1 MGPGPARRGRN
12 RLALRV
18 LVTNDDGVH
27 QPGVTALARA
37 VAGAGYD
44 TVVVAP
50 KDEYSGASAALG
62 PVQLGQTLE
71 YDAIEVPGLE
81 DVPVYG
87 LDGPPAL
94 CVVLARLGGFGDPP
108 DVVVSGI
115 NPGNNTGRSILHS
128 GTVGAAMTGASFGVS
143 GLAVSI
149 SMGAEDTE
157 EPHWLTAATVGV
169 SALEWLLT
177 RSERSILNVNVPNL
191 PLADVRGVR
200 LARLAPFGTVRTAI
214 VESGQGRL
222 QFELRATEEQLDP
235 DTDTA
240 LVLAGYVA
248 VTPLVGPRA
257 SGEEADVADR
267 VAESLGLPGPF

>member
-1 MGPGPARRGRN
+1 V
-12 RLALRV
+12 RV

-27 QPGVTALARA
+27 APGITALAKA
-37 VAGAGYD
+37 IAAAGYE
-44 TVVVAP
+44 TLVVAP
-50 KDEYSGASAALG
+50 KEDSSGSGAAIG
-62 PVQLGQTLE
+62 PVHVGQSLE
-71 YDAIEVPGLE
+71 YDTLSVAGLE

-87 LDGPPAL
+87 IDGPPAL
-94 CVVLARLGGFGDPP
+94 CVLLSRIGGFGTPP

-128 GTVGAAMTGASFGVS
+128 GTVGAAMTAASFGVS

-149 SMGAEDTE
+149 GSASED
-157 EPHWLTAATVGV
+157 EPLWDTACAFGV
-169 SALEWLLT
+169 AALEWLVGAPSKT
-177 RSERSILNVNVPNL
+177 ILNVNVPNI
-191 PLADVRGVR
+191 PMADVAGVR

-214 VESGQGRL
+214 VQSGEGRL
-222 QFELRATEEQLDP
+222 DVELRATEDQLDP

-257 SGEEADVADR
+257 AGDEVDVADR
-267 VAESLGLPGPF
+267 LAALVQRSEAAEA

>member
-1 MGPGPARRGRN
+1 M
-12 RLALRV
+12 
-18 LVTNDDGVH
+18 
-27 QPGVTALARA
+27 ARA

-50 KDEYSGASAALG
+50 KDEYSGSGAAIG
-62 PVQLGQTLE
+62 PVQVGQTLE
-71 YDAIEVPGLE
+71 YDTIEVPGLE

-94 CVVLARLGGFGDPP
+94 CVVLARIGGFGTPP

-115 NPGNNTGRSILHS
+115 NPGNNTGRSLLHS
-128 GTVGAAMTGASFGVS
+128 GTVGAAMTAASFGAS

-149 SMGAEDTE
+149 GSPDQGAPD

-169 SALEWLLT
+169 IALEWLLT
-177 RSERSILNVNVPNL
+177 QSKRTVLNVNVPNL
-191 PLADVRGVR
+191 ALEEVRGVR
-200 LARLAPFGTVRTAI
+200 LARLAPFGTVRTAL
-214 VESGQGRL
+214 VEAGEGRL
-222 QFELRATEEQLDP
+222 QIELRATEEQLAP

-248 VTPLVGPRA
+248 VTPVVGPRA
-257 SGEEADVADR
+257 VEDPTDVAER
-267 VAESLGLPGPF
+267 MGSSLGRPGPSAAEA

>member
-1 MGPGPARRGRN
+1 
-12 RLALRV
+12 
-18 LVTNDDGVH
+18 
-27 QPGVTALARA
+27 

-50 KDEYSGASAALG
+50 KDEYSGAGAALG
-62 PVQLGQTLE
+62 PVQLDQSLE
-71 YDAIEVPGLE
+71 YDTIEIPGLE

-128 GTVGAAMTGASFGVS
+128 GTVGAAMTGAGFGVP

-149 SMGAEDTE
+149 GAHRDDDF
-157 EPHWLTAATVGV
+157 EPHWATAATVGV

-177 RSERSILNVNVPNL
+177 RSDRTILNVNVPNV
-191 PLADVRGVR
+191 PLEEVRGVR

-214 VESGQGRL
+214 VEAGHGRL

-257 SGEEADVADR
+257 SGEESDVADR
-267 VAESLGLPGPF
+267 VAASLGLSGAS